1 MADISHLI
9 HEAAREAVEEALR
22 REARSVT
29 GASRTVGAGGK
40 ARRIRRST
48 ADLHETAD
56 NLVAYVENNPGQPI
70 GQIAEAL
77 NCTSKELRLPVLK
90 LVEEGRVDL
99 DAPVSR
105 FVPEYPVQDGAE
117 ITIRHLL
124 THTSGIPH
132 PSLRPPSLYATHYED
147 VIDAI
152 EVYRDTPLLF
162 PPGTSFRYS
171 SSNYNLL
178 AAVTHKL

>member
-29 GASRTVGAGGK
+29 GSSRTVSAGGK

-90 LVEEGRVDL
+90 LVEEGRL
-99 DAPVSR
+99 STEGQRRGTRYFAGKRKAKTSKKKAGRKAPASKTR
-105 FVPEYPVQDGAE
+105 
-117 ITIRHLL
+117 RKK
-124 THTSGIPH
+124 
-132 PSLRPPSLYATHYED
+132 
-147 VIDAI
+147 
-152 EVYRDTPLLF
+152 
-162 PPGTSFRYS
+162 
-171 SSNYNLL
+171 
-178 AAVTHKL
+178 AARKKS